1 MVSDGVVVVPVRSE
15 VGSDGVV
22 VVPVRAEV
30 GSDGVVVVPDGAEV
44 GSDGVVVVV
53 PDEAVAGITV
63 PRLTSSLHT
72 VQYSSPV

>member
-1 MVSDGVVVVPVRSE
+1 MVSDGVVVVPVRAE

-30 GSDGVVVVPDGAEV
+30 GSDGVVVVPD
-44 GSDGVVVVV
+44 
-53 PDEAVAGITV
+53 EAVAGITV
-63 PRLTSSLHT
+63 PHLTSSLHT

>member
-1 MVSDGVVVVPVRSE
+1 MV
-15 VGSDGVV
+15 SDGVV

-44 GSDGVVVVV
+44 GSDGVVVV

>member
-1 MVSDGVVVVPVRSE
+1 MV
-15 VGSDGVV
+15 SDGVV

-44 GSDGVVVVV
+44 GSDGFVVV